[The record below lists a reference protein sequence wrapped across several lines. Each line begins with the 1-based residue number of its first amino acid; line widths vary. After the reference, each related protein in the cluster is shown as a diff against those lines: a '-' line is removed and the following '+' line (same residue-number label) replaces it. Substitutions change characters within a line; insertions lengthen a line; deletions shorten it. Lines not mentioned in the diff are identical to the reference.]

1 MSLAPAP
8 DDRSEELSD
17 LKHQA
22 RKLAPVSGQ
31 PDAQEDKIG
40 ALDALIVETRRLLL
54 RRPKCADAN
63 ALATLANDVHLAE
76 NLGNLPHPY
85 GIEDARVFIENTEVT
100 MTRVNFGIY
109 LKRAGGADF
118 VGTISLMPR
127 DGEKFTI
134 GYWIGRP
141 YWGDGL
147 ATEAARAMVDLAFQR
162 LDAPAVAG
170 SARVTNGAS
179 RRVMEKCGFQYVGQ
193 GMGPSLFLRGMVPVD
208 RFRLERS
215 VWQSLK
221 EWREASFGDGSLSG
235 SEGLERTA

>member
-1 MSLAPAP
+1 
-8 DDRSEELSD
+8 
-17 LKHQA
+17 
-22 RKLAPVSGQ
+22 
-31 PDAQEDKIG
+31 
-40 ALDALIVETRRLLL
+40 LIVETRRLVL
-54 RRPKCADAN
+54 RRPSICDAE
-63 ALATLANDVHLAE
+63 ALARLANDVHLAE

-85 GIEDARVFIENTEVT
+85 GIADARAFIENTEVSAA
-100 MTRVNFGIY
+100 RINFGVY
-109 LKRAGGADF
+109 LKRSTQGDAGAEF
-118 VGTISLMPR
+118 VGTVSLMPR
-127 DGEKFTI
+127 DGERFTV

-141 YWGDGL
+141 HWGHGL

-208 RFRLERS
+208 RFRLDRS

-221 EWREASFGDGSLSG
+221 EWRDASVGSVRLEA
-235 SEGLERTA
+235 AAC

>member
-1 MSLAPAP
+1 MSLVPIP
-8 DDRSEELSD
+8 DDRSEELS
-17 LKHQA
+17 
-22 RKLAPVSGQ
+22 
-31 PDAQEDKIG
+31 E
-40 ALDALIVETRRLLL
+40 LIVETRRLLL
-54 RRPKCADAN
+54 RRPTCDDAN

-109 LKRAGGADF
+109 LKRSAGADF

-127 DGEKFTI
+127 DGEKFAI

-162 LDAPAVAG
+162 LEAPAVAG

-208 RFRLERS
+208 RFRLERR

-221 EWREASFGDGSLSG
+221 EWRDASYDLSADMAG
-235 SEGLERTA
+235 REGLEQTA

>member
-17 LKHQA
+17 L
-22 RKLAPVSGQ
+22 
-31 PDAQEDKIG
+31 
-40 ALDALIVETRRLLL
+40 IVETRRLVL
-54 RRPKCADAN
+54 RRPTSCDAE
-63 ALATLANDVHLAE
+63 ALARLANDVHLAE

-85 GIEDARVFIENTEVT
+85 GIDDARVFIDNTEVNA
-100 MTRVNFGIY
+100 TRVNFGIY
-109 LKRAGGADF
+109 AKRAGGADF

-147 ATEAARAMVDLAFQR
+147 ATEASRAMVDLAFQR

-208 RFRLERS
+208 RFRLEQR

-221 EWREASFGDGSLSG
+221 EWREASFGDGSM
-235 SEGLERTA
+235 ERTDA